1 MTWENVVNRIME
13 KEGERCSFKEG
24 DLVIKQDTHP
34 NKLYL
39 IKTGTV
45 KAFHVNEKGQ
55 EFLLAVM
62 GSKEIFGELEFF
74 TKTNYM
80 ASVKCISDCEMI
92 KFSYEEFE
100 QLLKNETGLLLNLC
114 SKLANRL
121 LLISQRT
128 LAHSY
133 YSLEYLISKYLMNEY
148 FSRSKSEI
156 EISKENLASYFGTNL
171 RSVNRILKKL
181 SDENII
187 LVDKNQIK
195 ILSEAKLAVNLKS
208 AS

>member
-1 MTWENVVNRIME
+1 MTWLNIVNKIIE
-13 KEGERCSFKEG
+13 KETAGYFFKEG
-24 DLVIKQDTHP
+24 DLVIKQDTSP
-34 NKLYL
+34 NNLFI
-39 IKTGTV
+39 IKKGTV

-80 ASVKCISDCEMI
+80 ASIECISDCEI
-92 KFSYEEFE
+92 IRFSYKEFE
-100 QLLKNETGLLLNLC
+100 QLLKNENGLLLNLC
-114 SKLANRL
+114 SKLADRL
-121 LLISQRT
+121 LSISQRT

-148 FSRSKSEI
+148 FSRDKSEI
-156 EISKENLASYFGTNL
+156 VISKENLASYFGTNL

-181 SDENII
+181 SDDKII
-187 LVDKNQIK
+187 SVSKNHIQIV
-195 ILSEAKLAVNLKS
+195 SEAKLAANLKS
-208 AS
+208 TS